1 MAAAGR
7 GARPLVPAPSPA
19 TPGPPPPPPR
29 QVPPGWEAERG
40 RRSGRASPCGGGR
53 PPVVPAPAVGAAGWF
68 RRGGRGRGAERGRG
82 LPAVGGRR
90 RCTPGAGRAGWRGP
104 FPSVAACAL
113 LSWGRGRSGRAIG
126 SEEPRQRRVAPPR
139 ALPAAGLPALHRR
152 RDGPLLFALQ
162 LRVSTGSPGLPS
174 PGPQPPGSHLSPAFC
189 LPLPG

>member
-1 MAAAGR
+1 MPAAGR

-68 RRGGRGRGAERGRG
+68 RRGGRGRGAERGGG

-90 RCTPGAGRAGWRGP
+90 RCTPGAGRAGGLAGAFPLCSRLCPPFLGARTLRQGDRIRGAE
-104 FPSVAACAL
+104 AA
-113 LSWGRGRSGRAIG
+113 
-126 SEEPRQRRVAPPR
+126 PRRAPPGAPR
-139 ALPAAGLPALHRR
+139 SR
-152 RDGPLLFALQ
+152 
-162 LRVSTGSPGLPS
+162 S
-174 PGPQPPGSHLSPAFC
+174 PGPAPTPRWTPALRSSAAC
-189 LPLPG
+189 EYR